1 MEKKIKIVGGPSLD
15 AMFDSFRTRNTKGIR
30 FTVEPTDEEV
40 EPSWFHISSIEY
52 KDGIGTVF
60 GLEGYFKGEGRPSRD
75 FRATYCA
82 KEGSGTIELL

>member
-1 MEKKIKIVGGPSLD
+1 MEKKRIIGGPSLD
-15 AMFDSFRTRNTKGIR
+15 AMFDAFRTRNTKGIR
-30 FTVEPTDEEV
+30 FTVEPADEEV

-52 KDGIGTVF
+52 KNGVGTVF
-60 GLEGYFKGEGRPSRD
+60 GLEGYCGKEGQLSRD